1 MTSSYDQDMPKDESM
16 AVDTQFMFTEGHI
29 RLLIWM
35 CDTQQDYLEAACD
48 DIFKQG
54 DCPSDTLMNCRE
66 GVAELKIWAHRLL
79 DSLEEEEEYELDD
92 EEEIDEDEE
101 LEDDSVYCGPDDI
114 ESLREALQIKW
125 RVHRGSEGPERQN
138 PIQKLRSWLRSL
150 LN

>member
-1 MTSSYDQDMPKDESM
+1 M

-54 DCPSDTLMNCRE
+54 DCPSDSLMNCRE

-125 RVHRGSEGPERQN
+125 RVHRGSKGSKWQN

-150 LN
+150 LD